1 MSIGNS
7 ILNMVEKAG
16 NRLPDP
22 VTIFL
27 ILIGIVVAASVFAAG
42 ASLEATHPVTGQ
54 TIAAQSLLAGENI
67 RHLLTDITSIFV
79 NFPPLG
85 LVLVV
90 MIGAGVAE
98 RTGLF
103 AAGLRAMVSWVPAP
117 MLTATLVF
125 AGVMGNLAV
134 DAGYVVLIPLGGIVF
149 AAVGRHPVAGIAAT
163 FAGVSAGFSA
173 NLLITPLEPLLLGI
187 TQQAAQFID
196 PSWDLNIAS
205 NYYFIMALTPMVVI
219 AGTYVT
225 NAIVEPRLGEWN
237 GVMAGA
243 DDDAAQPTTKLSAA
257 ESRGLMFAGIVLLA
271 LIIGV
276 AMMVVPENGILR
288 DPSSELN
295 PLGPFYNSIVG
306 ISLVAFLLAG
316 LAYGL
321 AAGTVK
327 SDKDVVK
334 MSSDAMAD
342 MGVYIVLA
350 FAMALFLDQFASSN
364 LGTILA
370 ITGASTLQESG
381 LPAPVLLI
389 AMVLLT
395 ALLNL
400 FVGSASAKW
409 AMLAPVAVP
418 MLMLL
423 GIGPD
428 ATTAAYRVGDG
439 ATNIITPLMPYMPL
453 VLVFARRYMPEFG
466 LGSLIA
472 TMLPYSIAILI
483 VSMSVLGIFVVLD
496 LPLGPG
502 FAPVTIDPA
511 GLAPGNG

>member
-1 MSIGNS
+1 MSLGNAF
-7 ILNMVEKAG
+7 LNAVEKAG

-22 VTIFL
+22 VTIFI
-27 ILIGIVVAASVFAAG
+27 ILIATVVTVSVLAAG
-42 ASLEATHPVTGQ
+42 AGLDATHPVTGA
-54 TIAAQSLLAGENI
+54 TISAQSLLSGENI
-67 RHLLTDITSIFV
+67 RRLLTEFTSIFV

-103 AAGLRAMVSWVPAP
+103 AAGLRALVGWVPNTL
-117 MLTATLVF
+117 LTATLVF

-149 AAVGRHPVAGIAAT
+149 ASVGRHPIAGIAAT

-173 NLLITPLEPLLLGI
+173 NLLPGPLEPLLLGI
-187 TQQAAQFID
+187 TQTAAQFID
-196 PSWDLNIAS
+196 PSWELNILS
-205 NYYFIMALTPMVVI
+205 NYYFIMALTPAVVI
-219 AGTYVT
+219 AGTWVT
-225 NAIVEPRLGEWN
+225 QAIIEPRLGEYKAPASSAD
-237 GVMAGA
+237 AG
-243 DDDAAQPTTKLSAA
+243 DTDAPTTTLSKA
-257 ESRGLMFAGIVLLA
+257 ENRGLMAAGIVMLA
-271 LIIGV
+271 LIIWV
-276 AMMVVPENGILR
+276 CFMAVPADGILR
-288 DPSSELN
+288 DEAGTLT
-295 PLGPFYNSIVG
+295 PFYNSIVA
-306 ISLVAFLLAG
+306 ISMIAFLVMG
-316 LAYGL
+316 IAYGI
-321 AAGTVK
+321 ASGTIK
-327 SDKDVVK
+327 SDKDAVS
-334 MSSDAMAD
+334 MASDAMSD

-350 FAMALFLDQFASSN
+350 FVMALFLALFAWSN

-370 ITGASTLQESG
+370 IVGASALQASG
-381 LPAPVLLI
+381 LPAPILLI
-389 AMVLLT
+389 AMVILT
-395 ALLNL
+395 AFLNL

-439 ATNIITPLMPYMPL
+439 ATNIITPLLPYMPL
-453 VLVFARRYMPEFG
+453 ILVFARRYVPDFG

-483 VSMSVLGIFVVLD
+483 VSLGALGVFVVFD

-502 FAPVTIDPA
+502 YAPVLIDPA
-511 GLAPGNG
+511 TLTPAGN

>member
-1 MSIGNS
+1 MSLGNS
-7 ILNMVEKAG
+7 ILNAVEKAG

-22 VTIFL
+22 VTIFV
-27 ILIGIVVAASVFAAG
+27 ILIATVVAISVFAAG
-42 ASLEATHPVTGQ
+42 AGLDATHPITGE
-54 TIAAQSLLAGENI
+54 TIAAQSLLSGDNI
-67 RHLLTDITSIFV
+67 RRLLTEFTSIFV

-103 AAGLRAMVSWVPAP
+103 AAGLRALVGWVPNTA
-117 MLTATLVF
+117 LTATLVF

-149 AAVGRHPVAGIAAT
+149 ASVGRHPIAGIAAT

-173 NLLITPLEPLLLGI
+173 NLFPGPLEPLLLGI
-187 TQQAAQFID
+187 TQTAAQFID
-196 PSWDLNIAS
+196 PSWELNILS
-205 NYYFIMALTPMVVI
+205 NYYFIIALTPAVVI

-225 NAIVEPRLGEWN
+225 QAIVEPRLGEWKGIKNAN
-237 GVMAGA
+237 GE
-243 DDDAAQPTTKLSAA
+243 DEDAPTTELSKA
-257 ESRGLMFAGIVLLA
+257 ENRGLLAAGIVMA
-271 LIIGV
+271 ILIAWV
-276 AMMVVPENGILR
+276 AWMAVPADGILR
-288 DPSSELN
+288 DEAGSLA
-295 PLGPFYNSIVG
+295 PFYNSIVA
-306 ISLVAFLLAG
+306 ISMIAFLLMG
-316 LAYGL
+316 LAFGI

-327 SDKDVVK
+327 SDKDAVK
-334 MSSDAMAD
+334 MASDAMSD

-350 FAMALFLDQFASSN
+350 FVMALFLALFAWSN

-370 ITGASTLQESG
+370 IGGAAALQASG
-381 LPAPVLLI
+381 LPAPLLLV

-395 ALLNL
+395 AVLNL

-439 ATNIITPLMPYMPL
+439 ATNIITPLLPYMPL
-453 VLVFARRYMPEFG
+453 ILVFARRYVPEFG

-483 VSMSVLGIFVVLD
+483 VSLTALGVFVIFD

-502 FAPVTIDPA
+502 YAPVSLDPA
-511 GLAPGNG
+511 TLTGGTGG

>member
-1 MSIGNS
+1 VNIGNG
-7 ILNMVEKAG
+7 ILNFVERAG

-22 VTIFL
+22 VTIFV
-27 ILIGIVVAASVFAAG
+27 ILITAVVTISVLAAG
-42 ASLEATHPVTGQ
+42 AGLESTHPVTGD
-54 TIAAQSLLAGENI
+54 TIAAQSLLSGDNI
-67 RHLLTDITSIFV
+67 RRLLTEFTSIFV

-103 AAGLRAMVSWVPAP
+103 GAGLRALVGWVPNTL
-117 MLTATLVF
+117 LTATLVF

-149 AAVGRHPVAGIAAT
+149 ASVGRHPIAGIAAT

-173 NLLITPLEPLLLGI
+173 NLFPGPLEPLLLGI
-187 TQQAAQFID
+187 TVQAAQFID
-196 PSWDLNIAS
+196 PDWQLNILS
-205 NYYFIMALTPMVVI
+205 NYYFIFALTPAVVI
-219 AGTYVT
+219 AGTWVT
-225 NAIVEPRLGEWN
+225 QAIIEPRLGEWKGLKGEN
-237 GVMAGA
+237 GE
-243 DDDAAQPTTKLSAA
+243 DQDAPTTDLTAA
-257 ESRGLMFAGIVLLA
+257 ERRGLMAAGVVMIA
-271 LIIGV
+271 LI
-276 AMMVVPENGILR
+276 AWVVSMTMPADAILR
-288 DPSSELN
+288 DENGDLA
-295 PLGPFYNSIVG
+295 PFYNSIVA
-306 ISLVAFLLAG
+306 ISMIAFLLMG
-316 LAYGL
+316 LAFGI
-321 AAGTVK
+321 AAGTIK
-327 SDKDVVK
+327 SDKDAV
-334 MSSDAMAD
+334 AMASGAMSD

-350 FAMALFLDQFASSN
+350 FVMAMFLALFAWSN

-370 ITGASTLQESG
+370 INGAAALQASG
-381 LPAPVLLI
+381 LPAPLLLV

-395 ALLNL
+395 AVLNL

-439 ATNIITPLMPYMPL
+439 ATNIITPLLPYMPL
-453 VLVFARRYMPEFG
+453 ILVFARRYVPEFG

-472 TMLPYSIAILI
+472 TMLPYSVAILV
-483 VSMSVLGIFVVLD
+483 VSLGVLGVFVLAD

-502 FAPVTIDPA
+502 IAPVSYDATGLTPA
-511 GLAPGNG
+511 Q

>member
-1 MSIGNS
+1 MNKSSG
-7 ILNMVEKAG
+7 ILGWVERTG

-22 VTIFL
+22 VTIFV
-27 ILIGIVVAASVFAAG
+27 ILIATVITISVFAAAAG
-42 ASLEATHPVTGQ
+42 LQSTHPVTGE
-54 TIAAQSLLAGENI
+54 TIAAQSLLSGDNI
-67 RHLLTDITSIFV
+67 RRLLTDFTSIFV

-103 AAGLRAMVSWVPAP
+103 AAGLRALVGWVPNT

-149 AAVGRHPVAGIAAT
+149 ASVGRHPIAGIAAT

-173 NLLITPLEPLLLGI
+173 NLFPGPLEPLLLGI
-187 TQQAAQFID
+187 TQTAAQFID
-196 PSWDLNIAS
+196 PSWELNILS
-205 NYYFIMALTPMVVI
+205 NYYFIIALTPAVVI
-219 AGTYVT
+219 AGTWVT
-225 NAIVEPRLGEWN
+225 QAIVEPRLGEWK
-237 GVMAGA
+237 GTTSGA
-243 DDDAAQPTTKLSAA
+243 EGDDDAPSTELSAS
-257 ESRGLMFAGIVLLA
+257 EKRGLVAAGIVMVA
-271 LIIGV
+271 LV
-276 AMMVVPENGILR
+276 AWVVWMTSPGGGILR
-288 DPSSELN
+288 DEDGSLA
-295 PLGPFYNSIVG
+295 PFYNAIVA
-306 ISLVAFLLAG
+306 ISMIAFLLMGIAFG
-316 LAYGL
+316 IAS
-321 AAGTVK
+321 GTIK
-327 SDKDVVK
+327 SDKDAVS
-334 MSSDAMAD
+334 MASDAMSD

-350 FAMALFLDQFASSN
+350 FVMAMFLALFAWSN

-370 ITGASTLQESG
+370 IAGASALQSSG
-381 LPAPVLLI
+381 LPAPILLV
-389 AMVLLT
+389 AMVILT
-395 ALLNL
+395 ASLNL

-439 ATNIITPLMPYMPL
+439 ATNIITPLLPYMPL
-453 VLVFARRYMPEFG
+453 ILVFARRYVPEFG

-472 TMLPYSIAILI
+472 TMLPYSIAILV
-483 VSMSVLGIFVVLD
+483 VSLGALGIFVIFD

-502 FAPVTIDPA
+502 YAPVLIDPA
-511 GLAPGNG
+511 TLSGAGG